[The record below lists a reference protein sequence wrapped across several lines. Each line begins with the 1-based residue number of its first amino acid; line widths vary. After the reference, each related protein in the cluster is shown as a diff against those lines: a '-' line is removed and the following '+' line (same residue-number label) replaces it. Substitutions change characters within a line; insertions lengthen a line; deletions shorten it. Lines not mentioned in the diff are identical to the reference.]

1 MSKYKIGIWGQY
13 GDPGTRIADGQ
24 AVRTNII
31 TNELQRRYG
40 ENQVCIANSNRWKN
54 HPFRFLFHCIMM
66 IAQSEKIII
75 MPADNGFKIFVP
87 ILMAVNVFF
96 RHELYYVV
104 VGGFLPELLKAKP
117 WYIKLVK
124 RFNALFVQ
132 TENLRKDLYD
142 LGIESIYIL
151 SNLKRLNTRKLED
164 LKVNLDPQVKL
175 CVFSRINKEKGIEDA
190 IKAVRMAN
198 EQIGKIAI
206 ELDLYGMVPE
216 YYKPML
222 HLLLEENKE
231 FVAYR
236 GIAEYT
242 KTVETLQ
249 QYFALLFPTFYYGEG
264 FPGNLIDAFHSA
276 TPIIASDWMYNNE
289 IVQDGVHGFLVEPH
303 NPQMLCDAIIKLYE
317 DRELAY
323 QFACNCLNEAPKYQP
338 EKVLQELYTFLDR
351 QTSVQSG

>member
-1 MSKYKIGIWGQY
+1 M
-13 GDPGTRIADGQ
+13 
-24 AVRTNII
+24 
-31 TNELQRRYG
+31 
-40 ENQVCIANSNRWKN
+40 
-54 HPFRFLFHCIMM
+54 
-66 IAQSEKIII
+66 
-75 MPADNGFKIFVP
+75 
-87 ILMAVNVFF
+87 
-96 RHELYYVV
+96 
-104 VGGFLPELLKAKP
+104 
-117 WYIKLVK
+117 
-124 RFNALFVQ
+124 
-132 TENLRKDLYD
+132 
-142 LGIESIYIL
+142 
-151 SNLKRLNTRKLED
+151 
-164 LKVNLDPQVKL
+164 
-175 CVFSRINKEKGIEDA
+175 
-190 IKAVRMAN
+190 RMAN